1 MLSKQ
6 WTRDKGLTKTIKI
19 SRIVTDVRTT
29 MILRMCLLGKIYVI
43 VIIIIFM
50 IDDGK
55 SHQMLDVGDSK
66 DLRKSSSSQTRDN
79 AVDLVQKLI
88 TLSQLRITIINNH
101 QYQDGWHCCQHIVII
116 IMMIITCTSSCCN
129 ATRVPSRAIP
139 SIFLIYIL
147 STWWIW

>member
-79 AVDLVQKLI
+79 AVDLVQKLVA
-88 TLSQLRITIINNH
+88 LSQLITTMMTMMIYLEHGKTIIETIIIINALNNCHGFNQFVSAYWITIIF
-101 QYQDGWHCCQHIVII
+101 
-116 IMMIITCTSSCCN
+116 TCTSSC
-129 ATRVPSRAIP
+129 
-139 SIFLIYIL
+139 
-147 STWWIW
+147 